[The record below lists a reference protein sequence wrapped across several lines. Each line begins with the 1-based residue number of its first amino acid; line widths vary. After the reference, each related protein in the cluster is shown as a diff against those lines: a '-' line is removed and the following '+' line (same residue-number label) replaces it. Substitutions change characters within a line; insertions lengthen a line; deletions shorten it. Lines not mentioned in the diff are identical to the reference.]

1 MRPAPPD
8 PQRTWR
14 TALAVLAL
22 ALLLPGLA
30 GPHGH
35 VGADREGLHD
45 EGSAPLARAYF
56 PAASHP
62 GLPLHLEG
70 AAEGEVRP
78 CTVCLQSFHTRAGQ
92 PEHAALVTP
101 PDRDRPL
108 PAAVPGP
115 LARRR
120 ATAAAGRAPP
130 LS

>member
-1 MRPAPPD
+1 MRAVSPAL
-8 PQRTWR
+8 QRTWR

-22 ALLLPGLA
+22 ALLVPGLA
-30 GPHGH
+30 GPHRHG
-35 VGADREGLHD
+35 GAGGEGFQD
-45 EGSAPLARAYF
+45 GGSAPLARAYF

-92 PEHAALVTP
+92 PEHAALATP
-101 PDRDRPL
+101 PDLNRPL
-108 PAAVPGP
+108 SAAVPGP
-115 LARRR
+115 LARRL

-130 LS
+130 VS